1 MSARPCPTIHNQE
14 PAFLNVRPGHLVI
27 VQNDAMPGEPLH
39 NNWWMGQI
47 LHCTGGARNPNNHNL
62 FQIIDVDDGTI
73 RWVNADLVSHI
84 LHSLDGL
91 CPSQPTIEHHA
102 DGKPY
107 A

>member
-1 MSARPCPTIHNQE
+1 MRAQPFSINPSPE
-14 PAFLNVRPGHLVI
+14 PVFLSVRPGQLVI
-27 VQNDAMPGEPLH
+27 VQSEARPGGLSGDD
-39 NNWWMGQI
+39 WWMGQV

-62 FQIIDVDDGTI
+62 FQIINVDDGVI

-91 CPSQPTIEHHA
+91 NDQKTSLDDCA
-102 DGKPY
+102 G

>member
-1 MSARPCPTIHNQE
+1 MRAQQFSINPTPE
-14 PAFLNVRPGHLVI
+14 PVFLNVRPGQLVI
-27 VQNDAMPGEPLH
+27 VQSEVRPGGASGDD
-39 NNWWMGQI
+39 WWMGQV

-62 FQIIDVDDGTI
+62 FQIIDVDDGVI

-91 CPSQPTIEHHA
+91 NEQEASLDDCA
-102 DGKPY
+102 G